1 MSTRFQRFP
10 AGCVTIGGEIGER
23 TARTADKILNHLDI
37 ENLFAR
43 HFRLRRSEPEVPGG
57 FAGYGMLPDA
67 MVKASA
73 AGIGGTAMRFRKEQA
88 VGDLIRT
95 QTPDGAISIFSGP
108 PGVWDNHEQAY
119 IIQALVNDFLR
130 LKQSASLESAL
141 RLGSYLIRRKS
152 GMNLGLEEAFLLLY
166 EASGERKFLEYCRKE
181 FALAE
186 ELEIYDRRVP
196 VNGLAHVYTFLAR
209 VLAQLKLEELT
220 QDESGRLRKGAYE
233 LRSRILE
240 QGYSSISGSC
250 TGGRNWGEIWDR
262 TQIGL
267 GRWGETCASAYL
279 LRFAAKMLER
289 ESDPLFGDLFERVM
303 YNAFFGAQSEDGMR
317 QRYFIPFNEPGEWFE
332 KETYCCPNNLRRM
345 MFEIPEGI
353 FFRTEDGVAVNLYS
367 DSVLTLPERRIEQK
381 TGYPESGKIR
391 LTVSSAAGFH
401 LTLRIPVWCPQA
413 EISMGGTVRYAPP
426 GWFSV
431 PLPAGETELE
441 LNFPMPVRLIRGTA
455 AQSGQA
461 AILRGPLVYAL
472 EQERN
477 ALAGHEVDLLSIDN
491 SCVPVVET
499 EGIRIPC
506 VIQNRSRPRRD
517 ILFTRFSKEHRTR
530 TYFPVRFAGALE
542 EDPLYGRKN
551 CGNNTQKTG
560 EAL

>member
-10 AGCVTIGGEIGER
+10 AGCVTVGGEIGER

-43 HFRLRRSEPEVPGG
+43 HFRIRRSEPEVPGG
-57 FAGYGMLPDA
+57 FAGYGMLLDS
-67 MVKASA
+67 MVKAAA
-73 AGIGGTAMRFRKEQA
+73 AGIGGTAMRLRKEQA

-262 TQIGL
+262 TQIGI

-353 FFRTEDGVAVNLYS
+353 FSGRRTAS
-367 DSVLTLPERRIEQK
+367 RSI
-381 TGYPESGKIR
+381 SIR
-391 LTVSSAAGFH
+391 
-401 LTLRIPVWCPQA
+401 
-413 EISMGGTVRYAPP
+413 
-426 GWFSV
+426 
-431 PLPAGETELE
+431 
-441 LNFPMPVRLIRGTA
+441 TA
-455 AQSGQA
+455 S
-461 AILRGPLVYAL
+461 
-472 EQERN
+472 
-477 ALAGHEVDLLSIDN
+477 
-491 SCVPVVET
+491 
-499 EGIRIPC
+499 
-506 VIQNRSRPRRD
+506 
-517 ILFTRFSKEHRTR
+517 
-530 TYFPVRFAGALE
+530 
-542 EDPLYGRKN
+542 
-551 CGNNTQKTG
+551 
-560 EAL
+560 